1 MHSPFAYEAFDSISH
16 QLEDGRRN
24 AAVLAERVSHI
35 EKLVQ
40 ALGELSHYVQQADTI
55 KGIDHLLQLLQEKGA
70 KVAQAVETTQ
80 EHVNTL
86 KQDVTNNLQRI
97 QEVAS
102 TGQNQIEA
110 LRTNYDVVI
119 HGLQQDGINAFTEV
133 ATRLAKLYE
142 EHQATT
148 QTLNAVEESLSLL
161 KSQMVTGGQE
171 IEQRVTK
178 ELTRLEKE
186 LARVDQTYA
195 TNYLEALQVTGS
207 LQEQVTHL
215 QTQIQQCLT
224 KAVFEE
230 RTTQMMN
237 QVGNLHQDIVKHREE
252 ATKNKTEEWDYHLQL
267 EEAKHQFQIRVN
279 QALVEQIQSL
289 ADILQRIETK
299 LNHKPTWRER
309 IRGYFGW

>member
-40 ALGELSHYVQQADTI
+40 ALGEPSHYVQQADAI

-97 QEVAS
+97 Q
-102 TGQNQIEA
+102 
-110 LRTNYDVVI
+110 
-119 HGLQQDGINAFTEV
+119 
-133 ATRLAKLYE
+133 
-142 EHQATT
+142 
-148 QTLNAVEESLSLL
+148 
-161 KSQMVTGGQE
+161 
-171 IEQRVTK
+171 
-178 ELTRLEKE
+178 
-186 LARVDQTYA
+186 
-195 TNYLEALQVTGS
+195 
-207 LQEQVTHL
+207 
-215 QTQIQQCLT
+215 
-224 KAVFEE
+224 
-230 RTTQMMN
+230 
-237 QVGNLHQDIVKHREE
+237 
-252 ATKNKTEEWDYHLQL
+252 
-267 EEAKHQFQIRVN
+267 
-279 QALVEQIQSL
+279 ALVEQIQSL
-289 ADILQRIETK
+289 ADTLQRIETK